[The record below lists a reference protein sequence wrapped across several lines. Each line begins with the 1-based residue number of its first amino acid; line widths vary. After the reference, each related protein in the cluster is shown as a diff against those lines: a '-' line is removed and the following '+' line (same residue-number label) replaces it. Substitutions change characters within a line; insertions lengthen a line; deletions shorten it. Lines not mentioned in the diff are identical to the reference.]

1 MEQLGEW
8 EFSKEM
14 AVFKHNKRKTV
25 QQEADYLKH
34 RLTIK
39 CPYVTSRYEN
49 KDIDGQLSEVDPT
62 APLYAS
68 TAFIYMNTPSVQQA
82 LKEWWY
88 HISRYHSIDQLSLPW
103 ITRDLGVNVIKEDY
117 LKCKYL
123 EYIR

>member
-1 MEQLGEW
+1 
-8 EFSKEM
+8 
-14 AVFKHNKRKTV
+14 
-25 QQEADYLKH
+25 
-34 RLTIK
+34 
-39 CPYVTSRYEN
+39 
-49 KDIDGQLSEVDPT
+49 
-62 APLYAS
+62 
-68 TAFIYMNTPSVQQA
+68 MNTPSVQQA